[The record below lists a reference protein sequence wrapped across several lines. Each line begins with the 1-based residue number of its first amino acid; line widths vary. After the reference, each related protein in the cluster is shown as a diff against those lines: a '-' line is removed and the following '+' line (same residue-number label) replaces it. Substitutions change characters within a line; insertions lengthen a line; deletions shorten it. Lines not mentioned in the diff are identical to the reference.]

1 MTNAERKAFRL
12 TFCADSAALMVKRR
26 WVRLEKLLRD
36 ALGSRRIT
44 RRFAEE
50 IMLHLSL
57 VVGFPSMI
65 RGLELIAAVS
75 PAVSGSGRHRKSPEA
90 LRASGHKTFRRV
102 YGSQSDR
109 VLAFL
114 DSLGAGMS
122 ASILEH
128 AYGSVFSRRGLSLAE
143 REVLTIVVLC
153 AHRHSKQLYGH
164 LRGALRSGVTE
175 DDLRTILAR
184 LRRIHRLEISGARR
198 AMAAIRSRERR
209 KN

>member
-12 TFCADSAALMVKRR
+12 IVCTDSAALMVRRR
-26 WVRLEKLLRD
+26 WARLEKMLRD

-57 VVGFPSMI
+57 VLGFPSMI
-65 RGLELIAAVS
+65 RGLELIAAAS
-75 PAVSGSGRHRKSPEA
+75 PALAPPDRHRKSPEA
-90 LRASGHKTFRRV
+90 LRAGGLVTFRRV

-114 DSLGAGMS
+114 DSLGAGVS

-128 AYGSVFSRRGLSLAE
+128 AYASVFSRRGLSLAE
-143 REVLTIVVLC
+143 REVLTVVVLC

-164 LRGALRSGVTE
+164 LRGALRSGLTQN
-175 DDLRTILAR
+175 DLRTIFAR
-184 LRRIHRLEISGARR
+184 CERIHGLDTSEASRL
-198 AMAAIRSRERR
+198 MAAMRSR
-209 KN
+209 